1 MKNSGVIVAEKKNR
15 AVYGVLIMVFLFFLI
30 LMIFASYTIKV
41 FNNENDAMTSL
52 SKGKGKIA
60 VVEING
66 VIMEARPTI
75 ELLVRAEEDENVK
88 AIILRINSPGGAVG
102 PTQEIF
108 EEIRRIDGAW
118 DKTKNKEGNLFME
131 VLEQLL
137 PVGVTIWA
145 RRLEE
150 FMLHQEH

>member
-1 MKNSGVIVAEKKNR
+1 M
-15 AVYGVLIMVFLFFLI
+15 
-30 LMIFASYTIKV
+30 
-41 FNNENDAMTSL
+41 
-52 SKGKGKIA
+52 
-60 VVEING
+60 
-66 VIMEARPTI
+66 PTI

-137 PVGVTIWA
+137 PVGVTIWRGDSKNLCFTRNTDGIYWCYYA
-145 RRLEE
+145 VYGC
-150 FMLHQEH
+150 FKID